1 MVASSS
7 VFSQGLDG
15 IVVEKY
21 YQANAADVANAQNT
35 GTAVPLTTNS
45 VTYRVY
51 VDMAAG
57 YRLNSVFGDVNNPL
71 NVTTTTAFF
80 NDQNQSAVTF
90 PQFSSAHLS
99 SNLIRLDSYFTIG
112 AAGAD
117 YVGVRKSEDTDGTL
131 GNTQNILANLLGGC
145 FGSPINGASGKDGLF
160 PSVLGTSSSDVGTY
174 PNQGVGTAG
183 ITSLITAAM
192 NQGTGSSVV
201 FNSFSGS
208 VITALNGVKGA
219 GTSNSVLIGQFTTN
233 GQLSFKINIQIQ
245 NIATGVAYDY
255 FAEPTGGQLTHPTLT
270 LVPNV
275 APVVSITSPT
285 QSQSIITG
293 TPTIFTANATDANG
307 TLTDVKFYLDGTLL
321 STDTDVSNASFASTS
336 YTAVAGSHTIYAVAT
351 DNDCVST
358 TSATINFTVAN
369 NQAPQ
374 VVLSTSEATTQVV
387 GNLVTFTATVSD
399 PEGLGLLNGT
409 GVRFYKN
416 GVLIA
421 GSEDLSSSPYSFDYP
436 VATGAFTITARA
448 TDNLS
453 LEGTSNGVIITGL
466 ANNPP
471 TVSITSPTS
480 SQSFTSYVSGTAASN
495 ATPPASLTDITFS
508 VNAADDIYGNVTQVE
523 LFVDATSVGV
533 VTAAPYTF
541 TWASTSGTK
550 TITAVA
556 TDNNGATTTSAP
568 LTLVI
573 NDALALPYEVVTQT
587 QLCNLPT
594 FCVPVKVSATY
605 TANDIKGY
613 DVVMTYD
620 ATKVAPVANVNTGYN
635 VTVNPQLLTGSF
647 AAGTTPAPQYP
658 NPSVQWVDVTAAIQS
673 PGVLNLSVSLT
684 GNAPANAEWNG
695 TNKDIFC
702 VEFARIAPS
711 TPTSAGFQPF
721 EESTVGVSF
730 LQESRITGVLQ
741 QPVTSGKMISTT
753 QQNYVANL
761 QYWNGDGAISY
772 DAASPNTY
780 LVTNIQGVLANGT
793 TALTSPGTP
802 VAPVVPNVAGQFT
815 HVLNTMYDADNNVAN
830 STNGPIAAVRTFVPN
845 ISIKRDIV
853 NNPNTSV
860 LLVIN
865 SQDAVLGK
873 TILLNQPIGVAPNP
887 TTPSVY
893 QMIALDVNRD
903 GVLSAGDISQM
914 QQRTVGILEEFMQA
928 WNYNADGTQANN
940 YAPSLDFAFID
951 PASLTS
957 TAYTISSN
965 YPSGNALSGGYW
977 KGRVPVV
984 PFFLP
989 VNVQG
994 YQADDSTCPTV
1005 GTANYKGIMMGD
1017 ADGSYA
1023 TFVANG
1029 TVKANETDYILVDL
1043 SNAIVEGTKVSVPV
1057 SIVSEEPVNGF
1068 DLALGLNENTLSF
1081 VSAEDAQMGSS
1092 SASFYNGSDKTFR
1105 HTSFNTNNFTINA
1118 RVAFFTFETVDG
1130 TISEKDFTSEL
1141 ALMNGKEAKV
1151 RFTKSS
1157 DLTNNN
1163 VDIFPNPSNGMFS
1176 VTSKVD
1182 GRVDIVDVT
1191 GKLVHP
1197 GVVVKANQM
1206 IEVNMPELSAGVYFV
1221 RMYSNNAMTTERIVI
1236 GE

>member
-1 MVASSS
+1 MKAIKFLLGLGLMVASSS

-21 YQANAADVANAQNT
+21 YSPNAADVADAAGANPA
-35 GTAVPLTTNS
+35 LSLNS

-51 VDMAAG
+51 VDLAAG
-57 YRLNSVFGDVNNPL
+57 YRFNGMFGSAAHNLTVN
-71 NVTTTTAFF
+71 TSTAFF
-80 NDQNQSAVTF
+80 NDPTYSTTTGGAINSTNFVKKTAM
-90 PQFSSAHLS
+90 
-99 SNLIRLDSYFTIG
+99 LDSWFTTGG
-112 AAGAD
+112 AGGGK
-117 YVGVRKSEDTDGTL
+117 VGVLKSEDTDGAVTHL
-131 GNTQNILANLLGGC
+131 TGLLINNPGGC
-145 FGSPINGASGKDGLF
+145 FGSPIQGTNAKDGFL
-160 PSVLGTSSSDVGTY
+160 P
-174 PNQGVGTAG
+174 
-183 ITSLITAAM
+183 
-192 NQGTGSSVV
+192 GSASTVV
-201 FNSFSGS
+201 APT
-208 VITALNGVKGA
+208 ILGA
-219 GTSNSVLIGQFTTN
+219 GTALDVLDAASGGSIVLTDGTIAALGGVVGATSSNMVLIGQFTTT
-233 GQLSFKINIQIQ
+233 GQFSFALNIQIQ
-245 NIATGVAYDY
+245 NIATGVAYNY
-255 FAEPTGGQLTHPTLT
+255 VSSNPTGAELTHSTLT

-275 APVVSITSPT
+275 APTVSITSPT
-285 QSQSIITG
+285 EGQSIITG
-293 TPTIFTANATDANG
+293 TSTTITANAADANG
-307 TLTDVKFYLDGTLL
+307 TVSSVSFYLDGVFL
-321 STDTDVSNASFASTS
+321 STDNSSPYTAS
-336 YTAVAGSHTIYAVAT
+336 YTAVAGSHTLYAVAI

-358 TSATINFTVAN
+358 TSTTRNFTVAN

-387 GNLVTFTATVSD
+387 GNLVTFTATVTD

-421 GSEDLSSSPYSFDYP
+421 NSEDVTSPYAFDYP

-480 SQSFTSYVSGTAASN
+480 AQSFTSYVSGTAASN

-523 LFVDATSVGV
+523 LFVDGVSVGV
-533 VTAAPYTF
+533 DATASYSF
-541 TWASTSGTK
+541 VWASTSGTK

-594 FCVPVKVSATY
+594 FCVPVKVSSTY

-635 VTVNPQLLTGSF
+635 VTVNPLLLSGTG
-647 AAGTTPAPQYP
+647 TP
-658 NPSVQWVDVTAAIQS
+658 STSWVDVTAAIQS
-673 PGVLNLSVSLT
+673 AGVLNLSVSLT

-695 TNKDIFC
+695 TNKDVFC
-702 VEFARIAPS
+702 VEFARIG
-711 TPTSAGFQPF
+711 GFQPF
-721 EESTVGVSF
+721 DESTVAVSF
-730 LQESRITGVLQ
+730 LQESRITGVVEK
-741 QPVTSGKMISTT
+741 PVTSGKMISTT

-761 QYWNGDGAISY
+761 QYWSGNGAISY

-780 LVTNIQGVLANGT
+780 LVTNIQGVFANGT
-793 TALTSPGTP
+793 STA
-802 VAPVVPNVAGQFT
+802 VAPVVPNVAGEFT
-815 HVLNTMYDADNNVAN
+815 HVLNTLV
-830 STNGPIAAVRTFVPN
+830 GGVRTAVPN
-845 ISIKRDIV
+845 ISIQRDIV

-860 LLVIN
+860 LTVIN
-865 SQDAVLGK
+865 SADAVIGK
-873 TILLNQPIGVAPNP
+873 TILLNQPIGVAPAA

-928 WNYNADGTQANN
+928 WNYNADGTQAVG
-940 YAPSLDFAFID
+940 YAPSKDFLFID
-951 PASLTS
+951 PASLTT
-957 TAYTISSN
+957 TAYTISTT
-965 YPSGNALSGGYW
+965 YPSGNAQSGGYW

-989 VNVQG
+989 VNVQN
-994 YQADDSTCPTV
+994 YNADNSTCPTV
-1005 GTANYKGIMMGD
+1005 GTANYQGIMMGD
-1017 ADGSYA
+1017 ANGSYA
-1023 TFVANG
+1023 TFTANG
-1029 TVKANETDYILVDL
+1029 TVKANEEDYILVDL

-1057 SIVSEEPVNGF
+1057 SIVSAESVNAF
-1068 DLALGLNENTLSF
+1068 DLALGLNENTLTF
-1081 VSAEDAQMGSS
+1081 VSEEDVQLGSS
-1092 SASFYNGSDKTFR
+1092 SASFYKESDKTFR
-1105 HTSFNTNNFTINA
+1105 HTSFNTNNFTTNA

-1130 TISEKDFTSEL
+1130 TISEKDFTSEFGL
-1141 ALMNGKEAKV
+1141 LNDKKAEV

-1221 RMYSNNAMTTERIVI
+1221 RMYSNNSMTTERIVI
-1236 GE
+1236 SE

>member
-1 MVASSS
+1 MKAIKFLLGLGLMVASSS
-7 VFSQGLDG
+7 VFSQVGLQG

-21 YQANAADVANAQNT
+21 YQANAADVANAQAQGAT
-35 GTAVPLTTNS
+35 TPLTTSS

-51 VDMAAG
+51 ADLATG
-57 YRLNSVFGDVNNPL
+57 WKLNLLFGDAAHNLTVN
-71 NVTTTTAFF
+71 TTTGFF
-80 NDQNQSAVTF
+80 NDPNQSVTAN
-90 PQFSSAHLS
+90 PGSISQ
-99 SNLIRLDSYFTIG
+99 SNTTKNTVMLDSYFTMGG
-112 AAGAD
+112 AGGD
-117 YVGVRKSEDTDGTL
+117 VVGVLKTEDTDGTL
-131 GNTQNILANLLGGC
+131 GNQQNILANNPGGC
-145 FGSPINGASGKDGLF
+145 FGSPIMGANGKDGFLPAT
-160 PSVLGTSSSDVGTY
+160 PSTYVVPNLLGLGGTILNHLNTTAQTTGGSVVISGGSIAALGGVVGATSS
-174 PNQGVGTAG
+174 N
-183 ITSLITAAM
+183 M
-192 NQGTGSSVV
+192 
-201 FNSFSGS
+201 
-208 VITALNGVKGA
+208 
-219 GTSNSVLIGQFTTN
+219 VLIGQFTTD
-233 GQLSFKINIQIQ
+233 GQFSFALNLQVQ
-245 NIATGVAYDY
+245 NVANNSLVEEYVASSPSGSQ
-255 FAEPTGGQLTHPTLT
+255 FSIPSLT

-275 APVVSITSPT
+275 APTVSITSPT
-285 QSQSIITG
+285 QGQSIITG
-293 TPTIFTANATDANG
+293 TSTTITANAADANG
-307 TLTDVKFYLDGTLL
+307 TVSSVSFYLDGNLL
-321 STDTDVSNASFASTS
+321 STDNSSPYEAS
-336 YTAVAGSHTIYAVAT
+336 YTAVAGAHTLYAIAI

-358 TSATINFTVAN
+358 TSATRNFTVAN

-387 GNLVTFTATVSD
+387 GNLVTFTATVTD

-421 GSEDLSSSPYSFDYP
+421 NSEDLSSPYSFDYP
-436 VATGAFTITARA
+436 VTTGAFTITARA

-508 VNAADDIYGNVTQVE
+508 VNAADDSYGNVTGVE
-523 LFVDATSVGV
+523 LFVDGVSVGSD
-533 VTAAPYTF
+533 ASSPYSI

-573 NDALALPYEVVTQT
+573 NDALALPYEVKNVT
-587 QLCNLPT
+587 QLCDLPT
-594 FCVPVKVSATY
+594 FCVPVAVSSTY
-605 TANDIKGY
+605 TADNIKGY

-620 ATKVAPVANVNTGYN
+620 ATKVAPVPNVNTGYN
-635 VTVNPQLLTGSF
+635 VTVNPLLLSGTG
-647 AAGTTPAPQYP
+647 TP
-658 NPSVQWVDVTAAIQS
+658 STSWVDVTAAIQS
-673 PGVLNLSVSLT
+673 AGVLNLSVSLT

-695 TNKDIFC
+695 TNKDVFC
-702 VEFARIAPS
+702 VEFARIG
-711 TPTSAGFQPF
+711 GFQPF
-721 EESTVGVSF
+721 DESTVAVSF
-730 LQESRITGVLQ
+730 LQESRITGVIEV
-741 QPVTSGKMISTT
+741 PVTSGKMISTT

-761 QYWNGDGAISY
+761 QYWNGNGAISY

-780 LVTNIQGVLANGT
+780 LVTNIQGVFANGT
-793 TALTSPGTP
+793 STA

-815 HVLNTMYDADNNVAN
+815 HVLSTMV
-830 STNGPIAAVRTFVPN
+830 GGVRTAVPN
-845 ISIKRDIV
+845 ISIQRDIV

-860 LLVIN
+860 LTVIN
-865 SQDAVLGK
+865 SADAVIGK

-928 WNYNADGTQANN
+928 WNYNADGTQAAG
-940 YAPSLDFAFID
+940 YAPSKDFLFID
-951 PASLTS
+951 PASLTT
-957 TAYTISSN
+957 TAYTISTT
-965 YPSGNALSGGYW
+965 YPSGNAQSGGYW

-1005 GTANYKGIMMGD
+1005 GTANYQGIMMGD
-1017 ADGSYA
+1017 ANGSYA
-1023 TFVANG
+1023 TFTANG
-1029 TVKANETDYILVDL
+1029 TVKANEEDYILVDL
-1043 SNAIVEGTKVSVPV
+1043 SNAIVDGTKVSVPV
-1057 SIVSEEPVNGF
+1057 SIVSAEPVNAF
-1068 DLALGLNENTLSF
+1068 DLALGLNENTLTF
-1081 VSAEDAQMGSS
+1081 VSEEDVQLGSS
-1092 SASFYNGSDKTFR
+1092 SASFYKESDKTFR
-1105 HTSFNTNNFTINA
+1105 HTSFNTNNFTTNA

-1130 TISEKDFTSEL
+1130 TISEKDFTSEFGL
-1141 ALMNGKEAKV
+1141 LNDKEAEV

-1221 RMYSNNAMTTERIVI
+1221 RMYSNNSMTTERIVI
-1236 GE
+1236 SE